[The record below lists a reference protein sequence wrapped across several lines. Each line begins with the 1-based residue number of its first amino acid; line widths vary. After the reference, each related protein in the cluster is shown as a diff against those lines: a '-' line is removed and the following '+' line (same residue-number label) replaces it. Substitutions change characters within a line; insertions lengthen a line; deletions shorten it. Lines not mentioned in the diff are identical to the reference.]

1 VSEIAP
7 ANVPTDGSPV
17 FVRCVHPSS
26 ARITMPDTLPNDA
39 LAVTFDLRDAAY
51 PGIPYESR
59 PGVMGGIFPY
69 EFRIK
74 SFTLNGAP
82 QSTSGVSL
90 DFRRGTFRFTPASEG
105 SYVLTLEIKDSGS
118 TQKTLQKSFTIT
130 SAAARF
136 LFVATNGVDS
146 AGRGTLAA
154 PFRTLAYAVGQSA
167 PNQLIVMRKGNYA
180 LGKSDLFDDRSK
192 QIIAY
197 PDEVVVADFAKSNS
211 FWLKNGSSSAPVAR
225 FEGLDLANVS
235 QHAISCDPCRSG
247 VVIRNVRFVSG
258 TETSGESDNPSYIY
272 GMDYGLRQ
280 NKYLIQDNDMG
291 GSYTMKYTA
300 NNYGGMVLFSA
311 FDSVI
316 ENNQMPANQSGS
328 IRKGFVDKGYS
339 NHNTYREN
347 YIEFLAN
354 QPEHDGFIMMAQ
366 DGSDRIQIHHNLL
379 INAGV
384 TLGLQCY
391 QSTCHMID
399 HSVHHN
405 TLVNGGVMISW
416 GPLNPPSSGTRVSH
430 NIIKSGSEAPYGEY
444 CQTLPSAATLASKLS
459 FGANLLETTNTLAM
473 DDTGCGNDVAWSDWR
488 NSYGFDTAASG
499 SVISA
504 TSALTGSGPL
514 IGLPASDA
522 RRGQRGHLNP

>member
-1 VSEIAP
+1 MHNSA
-7 ANVPTDGSPV
+7 
-17 FVRCVHPSS
+17 
-26 ARITMPDTLPNDA
+26 ARITLPDTVPNTA
-39 LAVTFDLRDAAY
+39 LAISFDLRDTAY

-69 EFRIK
+69 EYRIK

-82 QSTSGVSL
+82 QSTAGVSL
-90 DFRRGTFRFTPASEG
+90 DFRRGTVRFTPAAEG

-130 SAAARF
+130 SAASRF

-167 PNQLIVMRKGNYA
+167 PNQVIVMRKGNYA

-197 PDEVVVADFAKSNS
+197 PDEVVVADFAKSSS
-211 FWLKNGSSSAPVAR
+211 FWVKSGSSSAQIAR
-225 FEGLDLANVS
+225 FEGLDLANVA
-235 QHAISCDPCRSG
+235 QHAISCDPCTAG

-258 TETSGESDNPSYIY
+258 TETSGESDNPSFVYS
-272 GMDYGLRQ
+272 MDYGLRH
-280 NKYLIQDNDMG
+280 NKFLIQDNDMG
-291 GSYTMKYTA
+291 GAYTMKYTA

-316 ENNQMPANQSGS
+316 ENNQMPANQTGS
-328 IRKGFVDKGYS
+328 IRKGFVDKAYS
-339 NHNTYREN
+339 NNNTYREN
-347 YIEFLAN
+347 YIEFLAS

-366 DGSDRIQIHHNLL
+366 DGSDRVQIHHNLL
-379 INAGV
+379 INAGI
-384 TLGLQCY
+384 TLGLQCGV
-391 QSTCHMID
+391 SCHMID

-405 TLVNGGVMISW
+405 TVVNGGVGISW

-444 CQTLPSAATLASKLS
+444 CQTLPDATTLASKLS

-473 DDTGCGNDVAWSDWR
+473 DDTGCGNDVPWAQWR
-488 NSYGFDTAASG
+488 SYGFDTTAAG
-499 SVISA
+499 SIVSA

-514 IGLPASDA
+514 TGLPAGDA